1 MRGSVKRRGSPW
13 GYVIAVAPDPATGK
27 RRQGTKGGFATKKAA
42 EDAMRKAIAAGSSA
56 AGDAQKLGDYL
67 DEWLSAV
74 EPRLRGTT
82 ASSYRIAVD
91 RIKAGL
97 GAVRLRDLT
106 PLVIERF
113 YADLVRTGGKS
124 GDGLSAKTVR
134 NTHVVLRKALA
145 DGERLELLVRNPAAR
160 AKPPTGE
167 RKETPTWTAAEVTT
181 FLAGVV
187 DDPLYALWVL
197 LATTGLRRGE
207 ALGLRWSDVDL
218 ERATLSVSQTITTVN
233 NQIAVTPPKS
243 DRSRRRIGLDPDTV
257 RVLRDHRRDQ
267 DRDRELLGSGPASG
281 PSSGPL
287 VFAEPDGAPIHP
299 DYVTRH
305 FKTLVRRSGLPPL
318 RGPHD
323 LRHTWA
329 SLALAA
335 GVHPKVVS
343 DRLGHSTIAITID
356 TYSHAIP
363 SLDADAASTVAAQ
376 LFRGPD
382 DA

>member
-1 MRGSVKRRGSPW
+1 MRGHVSRRGSTW
-13 GYVIAVAPDPATGK
+13 GYIIDVAPDPATGR
-27 RRQGTKGGFATKKAA
+27 RRQRTKSGFATKAAA
-42 EDAMRKAIAAGSSA
+42 EEAMRKAIAVGSSA
-56 AGDAQKLGDYL
+56 GGDAQKLADYL
-67 DEWLSAV
+67 DEWLTAV

-82 ASSYRIAVD
+82 ASSYRIAVE

-106 PLVIERF
+106 PLMIERF
-113 YADLVRTGGKS
+113 YADLVREGGKT

-145 DGERLELLVRNPAAR
+145 DGERLELLIRNPAAR

-181 FLAGVV
+181 FLAGVA

-218 ERATLSVSQTITTVN
+218 DRATLSVSQTITTVN

-257 RVLRDHRRDQ
+257 RVLRVHRRDQ
-267 DRDRELLGSGPASG
+267 DRDRELLGSGPR
-281 PSSGPL
+281 SGPL
-287 VFAEPDGAPIHP
+287 VFAEPDSAPIHP

-363 SLDADAASTVAAQ
+363 SLDADAAARVASQ
-376 LFRGPD
+376 LFTN
-382 DA
+382 A

>member
-1 MRGSVKRRGSPW
+1 
-13 GYVIAVAPDPATGK
+13 
-27 RRQGTKGGFATKKAA
+27 
-42 EDAMRKAIAAGSSA
+42 
-56 AGDAQKLGDYL
+56 
-67 DEWLSAV
+67 
-74 EPRLRGTT
+74 
-82 ASSYRIAVD
+82 
-91 RIKAGL
+91 
-97 GAVRLRDLT
+97 
-106 PLVIERF
+106 
-113 YADLVRTGGKS
+113 
-124 GDGLSAKTVR
+124 
-134 NTHVVLRKALA
+134 VVLRKALA

-167 RKETPTWTAAEVTT
+167 RKETPTWTSAEVTT
-181 FLAGVV
+181 FLAGVE

-243 DRSRRRIGLDPDTV
+243 DRSRRRIGLDRDTV
-257 RVLRDHRRDQ
+257 RVLRDHQRDQ
-267 DRDRELLGSGPASG
+267 ERDRKLPGVAPGP
-281 PSSGPL
+281 GPL
-287 VFAEPDGAPIHP
+287 VFAEAEGVPIHP
-299 DYVTRH
+299 DTVTRR
-305 FKTLVRRSGLPPL
+305 FKRLVRHSGLPPL

-363 SLDADAASTVAAQ
+363 SLDAEAASTVAAQ
-376 LFRGPD
+376 LFGGTPD
-382 DA
+382 V

>member
-1 MRGSVKRRGSPW
+1 MRGHVSRRGSTW
-13 GYVIAVAPDPATGK
+13 GYVIDVAPDPATGK
-27 RRQGTKGGFATKKAA
+27 RRQRTKGGFPTKKAA
-42 EDAMRKAIAAGSSA
+42 EEAMRKAIASGSSA
-56 AGDAQKLGDYL
+56 GGDAQKLSDYL
-67 DEWLSAV
+67 DEWLTAV

-91 RIKAGL
+91 RIKGGL

-106 PLVIERF
+106 PLMIERF
-113 YADLVRTGGKS
+113 YADLVREGGKS
-124 GDGLSAKTVR
+124 GDGLSVKTVR

-167 RKETPTWTAAEVTT
+167 RKEAPTWTAAQVTT
-181 FLAGVV
+181 FLAGVEE
-187 DDPLYALWVL
+187 DPLYALWVL

-207 ALGLRWSDVDL
+207 ALGLRWSDIDL
-218 ERATLSVSQTITTVN
+218 DRATLSVSQTITTVN

-243 DRSRRRIGLDPDTV
+243 DRSRRRIGLDRDTV

-267 DRDRELLGSGPASG
+267 DRDRELLGSGPG
-281 PSSGPL
+281 SGPL

-305 FKTLVRRSGLPPL
+305 FKTLVRRSDLPPL

-343 DRLGHSTIAITID
+343 DRLGHATIAITID

-363 SLDADAASTVAAQ
+363 SLDADAAAQVAGQ
-376 LFRGPD
+376 LFATG
-382 DA
+382 